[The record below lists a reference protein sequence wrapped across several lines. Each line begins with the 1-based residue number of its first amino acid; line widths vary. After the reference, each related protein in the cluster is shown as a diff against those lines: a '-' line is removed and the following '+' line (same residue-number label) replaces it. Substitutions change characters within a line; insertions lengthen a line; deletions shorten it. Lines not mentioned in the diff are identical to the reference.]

1 MKFNVKRWLPP
12 LKDRS
17 LVLAGLIRQGQ
28 MTKAKNYALATYS
41 MIRRPNVAP
50 NYPILLVVEPG
61 NVCNLSCALCT
72 TGQRDPSRNKMMLE
86 FKSFKRL
93 MDQIGKYAINLD
105 LYNWGEPF
113 INLHIFKMIKYA
125 KKFKIKVEIST
136 NLNFYNEKIGRKI
149 IKSGL
154 DTLIISI
161 HGGSAETYSKYMVG
175 GNWEKV
181 LKNLKNL
188 VELRQRMGS
197 KTPKLRWRFVV
208 FRHNEH
214 EVEKTREFAMSM
226 GVDEFEPLPMKMS
239 IGDDVPTVKR
249 EIWEKRDWIPKNP
262 EYNIY
267 DVEKRERKDKDLDCF
282 WPWEMISIGAHGAVQ
297 PCCVF
302 YNQKFDFGN
311 VFEEPFES
319 IWNNNYYQISRKI
332 LRQKIRNN
340 MQSVCGP
347 CLASGFLPM

>member
-1 MKFNVKRWLPP
+1 MKLNLKRWYPP
-12 LKDRS
+12 FKDRS
-17 LVLAGLIRQGQ
+17 VVFLNILKQGQ
-28 MTKAKNYALATYS
+28 VTKAKNYALATYS
-41 MIRRPNVAP
+41 MIRRPDVVK

-72 TGQRDPSRNKMMLE
+72 TGQRDPTRNKMMLE
-86 FKSFKRL
+86 FKNFKKL
-93 MDQIGKYAINLD
+93 MDQVGKYAIHLD

-125 KKFKIKVEIST
+125 KKFKIKVEISS
-136 NLNFYNEKIGRKI
+136 NLNFYNEKIGRQV

-154 DTLIISI
+154 DTLICSI
-161 HGGSAETYSKYMVG
+161 HGGSQKTYEKYMVG
-175 GNWEKV
+175 GNFEKAV
-181 LKNLKNL
+181 TNLKNL
-188 VELRQRMGS
+188 IELKKKMQS
-197 KTPKLRWRFVV
+197 QTPKLRWRFVV

-214 EVEKTREFAMSM
+214 EVEKTRKFAQSLD
-226 GVDEFEPLPMKMS
+226 VEFEDLPMKMS
-239 IGDDVPTVKR
+239 LGSDVPTVKR

-262 EYNIY
+262 KYNIY

-302 YNQKFDFGN
+302 YAQKFDFGN
-311 VFEEPFES
+311 VFKEPFKS
-319 IWNNNYYQISRKI
+319 VWNNRYYQISRKI
-332 LRQKIRNN
+332 LREKIRNN
-340 MQSVCGP
+340 METVCGP